1 MRSFNSLT
9 FSLLVLG
16 AILVAGLVWMAGDIF
31 ALFVVGFFLAY
42 LFDPMAEWLVRRGLS
57 RTVASLLIT
66 GSLVLAT
73 VAILAFFGPIAYAQ
87 LQEVA
92 RVLQDVLSHTM
103 ARVRHELQPYF
114 PALNQMGLGGLAAP
128 AADPPPQAITGP
140 AATLL
145 ATIGL
150 TALTPV
156 VTFYLLK
163 DWPSMLSALLNEI
176 PVRRRP
182 VAKRLARQVDAV
194 LSGFLRGQAWVC
206 LCAGIIFTA
215 GFLFIGLHYAIAIGM
230 ISGALKFLPYV
241 GPVIGFTIAIGTA
254 VGQGGWDGGLFA
266 GIVITFLIAEFADA
280 CFLSPRIIGNRVRL
294 APALVIFAVLV
305 GGKLLGVL
313 GVFLAIPVFAV
324 GRVLV
329 SFWLHR
335 QRMEQPARRKRATLV
350 LPDGCPAPE
359 VRPAQE
365 IRLVREG
372 KG

>member
-1 MRSFNSLT
+1 MRAFNSLT

-16 AILVAGLVWMAGDIF
+16 AILVAGLIWMAGDIF

-42 LFDPMAEWLVRRGLS
+42 LLDPMAEWLVRRGLS
-57 RTVASLLIT
+57 RTLAALLIT
-66 GSLVLAT
+66 GTLVLVT
-73 VAILAFFGPIAYAQ
+73 VTIIAYFGPLAYAQ
-87 LQEVA
+87 LQEMA
-92 RVLQDVLSHTM
+92 RVLQDVLSHMM
-103 ARVRHELQPYF
+103 ARIRHEMQPYF
-114 PALNQMGLGGLAAP
+114 PALSQVGLGGLAAP
-128 AADPPPQAITGP
+128 AADPPPQTIAGP

-163 DWPSMLSALLNEI
+163 DWPTMTAALLNEI
-176 PVRRRP
+176 PVRNRP
-182 VAKRLARQVDAV
+182 IVKRLGRQIDAV

-206 LCAGIIFTA
+206 LCTGLIFTA

-230 ISGALKFLPYV
+230 ISGALKFLPYI
-241 GPVIGFTIAIGTA
+241 GPVIAFTIAMGTS
-254 VGQGGWDGGLFA
+254 VGQAGWDGGLFA
-266 GIVITFLIAEFADA
+266 GIVITFLVAEFADA

-313 GVFLAIPVFAV
+313 GVFLAIPLFAV
-324 GRVLV
+324 GRVLL

-335 QRMEQPARRKRATLV
+335 QRMQQPAKRKRATLV
-350 LPDGCPAPE
+350 LPDG
-359 VRPAQE
+359 RPAQE

-372 KG
+372 KA

>member
-1 MRSFNSLT
+1 MRAFNSLT
-9 FSLLVLG
+9 FSLLMLG

-42 LFDPMAEWLVRRGLS
+42 LFDPIAEWMVRRGMS
-57 RTVASLLIT
+57 RTLAALLIT
-66 GSLVLAT
+66 GSLV
-73 VAILAFFGPIAYAQ
+73 VAIGGILTFLGPLAYAQ
-87 LQEVA
+87 LQEMA
-92 RVLQDVLSHTM
+92 RVLQDVLSQAM
-103 ARVRHELQPYF
+103 GRIRHELQPYF
-114 PALNQMGLGGLAAP
+114 PALSQMGLGGLVTP
-128 AADPPPQAITGP
+128 AADPPPQAIAGP

-145 ATIGL
+145 ATLGL
-150 TALTPV
+150 AALTPV

-163 DWPSMLSALLNEI
+163 DWPSMLAAVMSEI
-176 PVRRRP
+176 PARNRA

-206 LCAGIIFTA
+206 VCAGVIFTV
-215 GFLFIGLHYAIAIGM
+215 GYLFIGLHYAIAIGM

-241 GPVIGFTIAIGTA
+241 GPVIAFVMAIGA
-254 VGQGGWDGGLFA
+254 SVGQGGWDGGLVA
-266 GIVITFLIAEFADA
+266 GIVITFLITEFADA
-280 CFLSPRIIGNRVRL
+280 CILSPRIIGNRVRL

-335 QRMEQPARRKRATLV
+335 QRMEQPVRRKRTPLIM
-350 LPDGCPAPE
+350 PDERPIE
-359 VRPAQE
+359 RPAQE
-365 IRLVREG
+365 IRLVHDG
-372 KG
+372 NG

>member
-1 MRSFNSLT
+1 MRSFNSFT
-9 FSLLVLG
+9 FSLLLLG
-16 AILVAGLVWMAGDIF
+16 SILVAGLVWMAGDVF

-57 RTVASLLIT
+57 RTFAALIIT
-66 GSLVLAT
+66 GTMVMIIA
-73 VAILAFFGPIAYAQ
+73 AILVFIGPLAYAQ
-87 LQEVA
+87 LQEMA
-92 RVLQDVLSHTM
+92 RVLQVVFGHAMTRM
-103 ARVRHELQPYF
+103 RHELAPYF
-114 PALNQMGLGGLAAP
+114 PALSQMGLGGLVAP
-128 AADPPPQAITGP
+128 AADPPPTAIAGP

-163 DWPSMLSALLNEI
+163 DWPSMMARLLAEVPARN
-176 PVRRRP
+176 RP
-182 VAKRLARQVDAV
+182 VVKRLARQVDAV

-206 LCAGIIFTA
+206 LCVGLIFTA
-215 GFLFIGLHYAIAIGM
+215 GYLFIGLKYAIAIGM

-241 GPVIGFTIAIGTA
+241 GTAIAFAMAIGA
-254 VGQGGWDGGLFA
+254 SVGQGGWDGGLVT
-266 GIVITFLIAEFADA
+266 GIVITLLVAEFAES

-313 GVFLAIPVFAV
+313 GVFMAIPVFAV
-324 GRVLV
+324 GRVMI
-329 SFWLHR
+329 SFWFHR
-335 QRMEQPARRKRATLV
+335 QRMGQPARRKRGTLS
-350 LPDGCPAPE
+350 LADARDP
-359 VRPAQE
+359 QE
-365 IRLVREG
+365 IRLVHEG